1 MQRLT
6 CRMEDGSYSLSGE
19 IQAAVERLGAF
30 ETLYE
35 TLAAEQEAIGAELA
49 ALRLAGKEKTCR
61 ARELMGKRLMNSNL
75 LALFRLHGIS

>member
-6 CRMEDGSYSLSGE
+6 CRMEDGSYALCGN
-19 IQAAVERLGAF
+19 ADRLGAF

-35 TLAAEQEAIGAELA
+35 TLVAEQETMGEELS
-49 ALRLAGKEKTCR
+49 ALRLAGKEKTYK
-61 ARELMGKRLMNSNL
+61 ARELMGKRLVNGNL

>member
-1 MQRLT
+1 MEAIRFPGKCRRRLSASAHLKR
-6 CRMEDGSYSLSGE
+6 CMK
-19 IQAAVERLGAF
+19 RLR
-30 ETLYE
+30 
-35 TLAAEQEAIGAELA
+35 AEQEVIGAELA

>member
-19 IQAAVERLGAF
+19 MQAAIERLGTF

-35 TLAAEQEAIGAELA
+35 TLAAEQEVIGAELA
-49 ALRLAGKEKTCR
+49 ALAGGAPDAVRGWAVPDGTGRLQSRGKEETR
-61 ARELMGKRLMNSNL
+61 
-75 LALFRLHGIS
+75 

>member
-19 IQAAVERLGAF
+19 MQAAVERLGAF
-30 ETLYE
+30 E